1 MTILLSVCQFWRKD
15 EEKKDAACDANLID
29 VILRKRDSQLLGERG
44 QLIHISNWFQ
54 PIHQKSILPSFAVND
69 NVYSDNSL
77 YIVHCTAKT
86 LRQSPQYILPCLIVS
101 ISVRAGP
108 VQKQDPQYIMP
119 NAHHCDHNHCITLQK
134 WAIVNLLDWKHD
146 HGFKLKLLTMVIAY
160 KVLLS
165 VRSQAWLIKTIT
177 TYLALFS
184 LWATLFAKYMVIN
197 RIKGGCYICSNLFT
211 GVLG

>member
-1 MTILLSVCQFWRKD
+1 MTTLLSVCQFWRKD

-54 PIHQKSILPSFAVND
+54 PIHPKSILPSFAVND

-77 YIVHCTAKT
+77 YIVHCTAYTYNTKT

-108 VQKQDPQYIMP
+108 KARPPVYH
-119 NAHHCDHNHCITLQK
+119 AHHCDHHHCITLQK

-146 HGFKLKLLTMVIAY
+146 HGFNH
-160 KVLLS
+160 S
-165 VRSQAWLIKTIT
+165 
-177 TYLALFS
+177 S
-184 LWATLFAKYMVIN
+184 L
-197 RIKGGCYICSNLFT
+197 
-211 GVLG
+211 